1 MGAPNLKTGLNT
13 FQPLCFAKARNGYLL
28 AVNGLERGLQWNQI
42 DSATQDIGI
51 DEPSTAPVGVGS
63 GSGTIDGT
71 YVLAYRYKEVDGA
84 ITTYGNIT
92 ALTTVVATNDAGINW
107 SGIKQPSST
116 HTRPTHIELFR
127 STAGQATVLYLVA
140 TLTATPG
147 GGDATYSSDTETD
160 AQLIDNSFIS
170 VLLPDGSLSARRFG
184 VPPSYTPFIAQFQ
197 DRMFYGGRVKYNQGT
212 VTTAGS
218 TTITGSG
225 TAWTSAMAGRYI
237 IIDGETAP
245 LLISSA
251 SATSIT
257 TATAAGTSGAGK
269 SYVIVPDPTTR
280 NQLYF
285 SEADEPESVPSINTI
300 TIQEN
305 TGDEDEITGLMPY
318 GSALYVLKERHVYS
332 LTFVRQPIID
342 AAVHLVASRGCVN
355 NRSWVYHEGMAYLLD
370 EQGVYRFNGYK
381 AEPISEQIQDLF
393 RGGTLDWANKK
404 WFFAAVDPARHLIF
418 FHVGFTADSS
428 TRPKKSLVFNT
439 RNETWSVDEYCW
451 ELGGACV
458 SRVSGQAR
466 LLLGSQDDV
475 VLAYSGTSDM
485 VTAVR
490 GTATDATST
499 TLTDTTQTWATNA
512 YAGAPVGIVSGTG
525 KGQLRCVVSNTATQL
540 NLDAAWTT
548 TPDTTSVYLLGAIE
562 WSHKSGLLA
571 FVRSEDQNKRS
582 VRLTYLPT
590 TNPNILFAQL
600 YKNHDAAA
608 MDMRVDQDQGTGI
621 STVAGS
627 PSVCMDLQSTRSTLE
642 ADPGFKEFEF
652 SGLTDDR
659 GQAARWLG
667 VEIGGFQGSEQIT
680 IYDLA
685 VDGAGTT

>member
-1 MGAPNLKTGLNT
+1 MGAVNIKGSINP
-13 FQPLCFAKARNGYLL
+13 FQPLCFAKARSGYVF

-42 DSATQDIGI
+42 DSSAQDIGI
-51 DEPSTAPVGVGS
+51 DAPSTAPVVSSSGS
-63 GSGTIDGT
+63 GSIDGT
-71 YVLAYRYKEVDGA
+71 YVAAYRYKEVDGA

-92 ALTTVVATNDAGINW
+92 ALTTFVASSDSAVGW

-127 STAGQATVLYLVA
+127 STAGQSTTLYLVT
-140 TLTATPG
+140 TLTATAG
-147 GGDATYSSDTETD
+147 GADATYASDTETD
-160 AQLIDNSFIS
+160 AQLIDNTSLA
-170 VLLPDGSLSARRFG
+170 VNLPDGSLNARRFG
-184 VPPSYTPFIAQFQ
+184 VPPDYCPFIAQFQ
-197 DRMFYGGRVKYNQGT
+197 DRMFYGGRVKYTEGT

-225 TAWTSAMAGRYI
+225 TAWTSEMAGRYI
-237 IIDGETAP
+237 IIEDETAP

-257 TATAAGTSGAGK
+257 TSSAAGTSGAGK

-381 AEPISEQIQDLF
+381 AEPISEPIQDLF
-393 RGGTLDWANKK
+393 RGTTLDWSNKK
-404 WFFAAVDPARHLIF
+404 WFFAAVDPVRHLIF
-418 FHVGFTADSS
+418 FHVGFTADGS
-428 TRPKKSLVFNT
+428 TRPQKSLVYNT

-458 SRVSGQAR
+458 SRISGQAR
-466 LLLGSQDDV
+466 LLLGSQNDT

-485 VTAVR
+485 VTGVR

-499 TLTDTTQTWATNA
+499 TLSDTSQSWDTDA
-512 YAGAPVGIVSGTG
+512 YADTPIGIVSGTG
-525 KGQLRCVVSNTATQL
+525 KGQLRCVVTNTATQL
-540 NLDAAWTT
+540 NINSAWTT
-548 TPDTTSVYLLGAIE
+548 TPDSTSVYMLGAIE
-562 WSHKSGLLA
+562 WNMKSGLLSFA
-571 FVRSEDQNKRS
+571 RVEEQNKRS
-582 VRLTYLPT
+582 IRLTYQPT
-590 TNPNILFAQL
+590 TAANILTAQL
-600 YKNHDAAA
+600 YQNHDSSPL
-608 MDMRVDQDQGTGI
+608 DMRVDQDRGTGI
-621 STVAGS
+621 TTVASS
-627 PSVCMDLQSTRSTLE
+627 PQICFDLQAARSSLQT
-642 ADPGFKEFEF
+642 DPGFKEFEF

-659 GQAARWLG
+659 GQAARWMA
-667 VEIGGFQGSEQIT
+667 VELSGFQGTEQIAL
-680 IYDLA
+680 YSLA
-685 VDGAGTT
+685 VDGASS